1 MTIPSLTFSVLQLA
15 MRNAIE
21 SAFNETTLDDA
32 VGGDDDAKKKVKMSS
47 LFRPGNADFMTDI
60 YKEKSEIGDVAGT
73 EDLAVIVLS
82 HSQYSRYR
90 SVLKRVAGKER
101 EWMNNGLII
110 ALGGFTTL
118 TRRTYILFCRDSFE
132 YAELEEH
139 PFLCNELGTLRLF
152 WQFF

>member
-1 MTIPSLTFSVLQLA
+1 
-15 MRNAIE
+15 
-21 SAFNETTLDDA
+21 
-32 VGGDDDAKKKVKMSS
+32 MSS

-60 YKEKSEIGDVAGT
+60 YKEKSEMGDVAGT
-73 EDLAVIVLS
+73 DDLAVIVLS

-139 PFLCNELGTLRLF
+139 PFLCNELGTLRLTWPF
-152 WQFF
+152 LVKRILRKLIKMKKRHCKSAHTSLSDI

>member
-1 MTIPSLTFSVLQLA
+1 
-15 MRNAIE
+15 
-21 SAFNETTLDDA
+21 
-32 VGGDDDAKKKVKMSS
+32 MSS

-73 EDLAVIVLS
+73 DDLAVIVLS

-139 PFLCNELGTLRLF
+139 PFLCNELGTLGHFLIKESSGN
-152 WQFF
+152 